1 MASALEIDDENDNK
15 GNMWDLEQKLDQPMD
30 EEAGKLRNM
39 YKEKV

>member
-15 GNMWDLEQKLDQPMD
+15 GSMWDLEQKLDQSMD